1 MMVSARLPVAPR
13 PFMDELLSSW
23 MARVAA
29 RYGSEALEL
38 VVYLAGQGGRNAGAR
53 QVDDVAP
60 DMELLRLWAKA
71 CRVDPERLCRRSLAS
86 RYPDRPQDWFLTETV
101 PVCLACFDADVAAR
115 RDAYLRG
122 HWRLAEQVVCPPH
135 RTMLLDRCPAC
146 LGRLRLSFRMLNGLL
161 RPFCRKCDA
170 ILTGGGGETEDPL
183 KADFAA
189 GVLDLQSQ
197 ISRIVRGNPG
207 RFDRL
212 EHAIRTLWAPLD
224 RDGAAR
230 PVLALWYDESG
241 WNCPYEARA
250 AVGRSA
256 PLQHLSVSWRALTLV
271 ILHDLF
277 GADLVPGAV
286 LPEAALVLFQRAAPL
301 PWLTD
306 GPDLRTGKGKR
317 TIDAGAERVHRLSK
331 RRVHRLNGNF
341 EGERRFRPNPPMKLK
356 RQEFFWEPIALCPIM
371 QTYWT

>member
-13 PFMDELLSSW
+13 PFVDELLSSW

-29 RYGSEALEL
+29 HYGSETLEL
-38 VVYLAGQGGRNAGAR
+38 MVYLAGQGGRDAGAR

-60 DMELLRLWAKA
+60 DMGLLRLWAKA
-71 CRVDPERLCRRSLAS
+71 CRIDPERLRRRSLAS
-86 RYPDRPQDWFLTETV
+86 RNPHRPRDWFLTETV
-101 PVCLACFDADVAAR
+101 PVCLACFDADVAAG

-122 HWRLAEQVVCPPH
+122 HWRLAERVVCPAH
-135 RTMLLDRCPAC
+135 RTMLLDRCHAC
-146 LGRLRLSFRMLNGLL
+146 LGRLKLSFHMLKGLL

-170 ILTGGGGETEDPL
+170 VLTGGGGEAEDLL
-183 KADFAA
+183 KVDFAA
-189 GVLDLQSQ
+189 GVLELQRQ
-197 ISRIVRGNPG
+197 INGIVRGDSG
-207 RFDRL
+207 RLDRL
-212 EHAIRTLWAPLD
+212 ERGIRTLWAPLD

-230 PVLALWYDESG
+230 PVLALWYDEPG
-241 WNCPYEARA
+241 WNCPFEARA

-301 PWLTD
+301 PWLPEGRGT
-306 GPDLRTGKGKR
+306 RAGKGKR
-317 TIDAGAERVHRLSK
+317 GSDVGEERVHRLSK
-331 RRVHRLNGNF
+331 KPVHRLNGNF
-341 EGERRFRPNPPMKLK
+341 LDK
-356 RQEFFWEPIALCPIM
+356 RGDFGRIHP
-371 QTYWT
+371 

>member
-29 RYGSEALEL
+29 RYWSETLEL
-38 VVYLAGQGGRNAGAR
+38 MVYLAGQGGRYAGAR

-71 CRVDPERLCRRSLAS
+71 CRTDPERLRRRSLAS
-86 RYPDRPQDWFLTETV
+86 RYPGRPQGWLLTETV
-101 PVCLACFDADVAAR
+101 PVCLACFDADVAAG

-122 HWRLAEQVVCPPH
+122 HWRLAEQVVCQSH
-135 RTMLLDRCPAC
+135 RTMLLDRCHAC
-146 LGRLRLSFRMLNGLL
+146 LGRLKLSLHMLNGLL
-161 RPFCRKCDA
+161 RPFCRKCHA
-170 ILTGGGGETEDPL
+170 VLSGGGGETKDPW

-189 GVLDLQSQ
+189 GVLELQRQ
-197 ISRIVRGNPG
+197 ISEIVRGDAG
-207 RFDRL
+207 RLDRL
-212 EHAIRTLWAPLD
+212 EYAIRTIWAPLD

-230 PVLALWYDESG
+230 PVLALWYDEPG

-250 AVGRSA
+250 AVGRPA
-256 PLQHLSVSWRALTLV
+256 PLQHLSVRWRALTLV

-286 LPEAALVLFQRAAPL
+286 LPEAALVLFRRAAPL

-306 GPDLRTGKGKR
+306 GRNLRGGKGKR
-317 TIDAGAERVHRLSK
+317 GIGAGAERVHRLSK
-331 RRVHRLNGNF
+331 RPVHRLEGNF
-341 EGERRFRPNPPMKLK
+341 LDERGDFGRIHP
-356 RQEFFWEPIALCPIM
+356 
-371 QTYWT
+371 